1 LEAKNKVKVVMRF
14 RGREII
20 HMDKGLEML
29 NRVRDDLADL
39 AVVETEA
46 RSEGRTMVM
55 MLAPK

>member
-1 LEAKNKVKVVMRF
+1 MRF

-29 NRVRDDLADL
+29 NRVRDDLTDL

>member
-1 LEAKNKVKVVMRF
+1 MRF

-29 NRVRDDLADL
+29 IRVRDDVADT
-39 AVVETEA
+39 AVVETEPRA
-46 RSEGRTMVM
+46 EGRTMVM